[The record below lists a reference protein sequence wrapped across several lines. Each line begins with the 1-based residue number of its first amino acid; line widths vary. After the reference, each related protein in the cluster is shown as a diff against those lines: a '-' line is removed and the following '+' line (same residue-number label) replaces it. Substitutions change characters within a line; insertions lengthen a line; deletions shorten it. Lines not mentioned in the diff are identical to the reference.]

1 MAEVL
6 AGWMGWVLDSNDV
19 TANNLGLLDDAGA
32 AFEAVLQG
40 VKPGELDAPSS
51 CDGWSVRELVAHVV
65 SGNLVFTGM
74 VTGAAAPAGEDLL
87 GDDPAQAF
95 RDSLDG
101 LRAAFAAEGVGDRV
115 FQTPMGERP
124 AARLVTTRAI
134 EMGVHGYDLAR
145 STGQRI
151 ELSQPVVDAALTQ
164 LQMMLPSGER
174 PGMPFG
180 SEQQVPDGATPTERL
195 AAFAGRKVG

>member
-1 MAEVL
+1 ML
-6 AGWMGWVLDSNDV
+6 ASNDV

-40 VKPGELDAPSS
+40 VKPGELDESSS
-51 CDGWSVRELVAHVV
+51 CDGWSIRELVAHVV
-65 SGNLVFTGM
+65 SGNLMFTGM
-74 VTGAAAPAGEDLL
+74 VTGAEVPAGGDVL

-95 RDSLDG
+95 RDSLDK
-101 LRAAFAAEGVGDRV
+101 LKAAFSAEGVGDRV

-134 EMGVHGYDLAR
+134 EMGVHGYDLAK
-145 STGQRI
+145 STGQQI
-151 ELSQPVVDAALTQ
+151 SLSQPVVDAGLAQ
-164 LQMMLPSGER
+164 LQMMLPSSER

-180 SEQQVPDGATPTERL
+180 PEQQAPEGASPTERL
-195 AAFAGRKVG
+195 AAFAGREVG